1 MNIEKGR
8 SWGSLSPLPPEG
20 VIIKT
25 NKELLEK
32 VNDCKRQG
40 IDLPTFGLLGGDLW
54 RTLGGRRAEERL
66 YGGEATTLDIDLGCA
81 LLDGKIFWFCAHMFI
96 GSKLKGEKIFISNV
110 AHYGKM
116 NPAPKAHPGD
126 GKFDMLEVKLSPFQK
141 SWHFTHSLKG
151 GRSFILATTLP
162 YRLLYIFGGFV
173 APSISSIAHC
183 PDPHWKIDITQV
195 PQPWMLVREVLLHSP
210 LPKHSPQE

>member
-110 AHYGKM
+110 AHYGKT

-126 GKFDMLEVKLSPFQK
+126 GKFDMLEVKLSPFETFK
-141 SWHFTHSLKG
+141 AVKRVSAGTHIPHPGIKYRQVSSEQF
-151 GRSFILATTLP
+151 SFGKKL
-162 YRLLYIFGGFV
+162 
-173 APSISSIAHC
+173 SIEIDGKNIGKYSTVSIRIENEALRVV
-183 PDPHWKIDITQV
+183 I
-195 PQPWMLVREVLLHSP
+195 
-210 LPKHSPQE
+210 

>member
-66 YGGEATTLDIDLGCA
+66 YGGEATTLDVDLGCA

-110 AHYGKM
+110 AHYGKT

-126 GKFDMLEVKLSPFQK
+126 GKFDMLEVKLSPFQTFK
-141 SWHFTHSLKG
+141 AVKRVSAGTHIPHPGIKYKQVSSEQF
-151 GRSFILATTLP
+151 SFGKKL
-162 YRLLYIFGGFV
+162 
-173 APSISSIAHC
+173 SIEIDGKNIGKFSTVSIRIENEALRVV
-183 PDPHWKIDITQV
+183 I
-195 PQPWMLVREVLLHSP
+195 
-210 LPKHSPQE
+210 

>member
-1 MNIEKGR
+1 MNIEKGK

-126 GKFDMLEVKLSPFQK
+126 GKFDMLEVKLSPFQTFK
-141 SWHFTHSLKG
+141 AVKRVSAGTHIPHPGIKYRQVSSEQF
-151 GRSFILATTLP
+151 SFGKKL
-162 YRLLYIFGGFV
+162 
-173 APSISSIAHC
+173 SIEIDGKNIGKFSTVSIRIENEALRVV
-183 PDPHWKIDITQV
+183 I
-195 PQPWMLVREVLLHSP
+195 
-210 LPKHSPQE
+210 

>member
-81 LLDGKIFWFCAHMFI
+81 LLDGKIFWFCAHMLI

-110 AHYGKM
+110 AHYGKT

-126 GKFDMLEVKLSPFQK
+126 GKFDMLEVKLSPLQTIK
-141 SWHFTHSLKG
+141 AVKRVSAGTHIPHPGIKYKQVSSEQF
-151 GRSFILATTLP
+151 SFEKKL
-162 YRLLYIFGGFV
+162 
-173 APSISSIAHC
+173 SIEIDGKNIGKFSTVSIRIENEALRVV
-183 PDPHWKIDITQV
+183 I
-195 PQPWMLVREVLLHSP
+195 
-210 LPKHSPQE
+210 

>member
-8 SWGSLSPLPPEG
+8 SWGSLSPLPPDG

-32 VNDCKRQG
+32 VNNCKRQG

-110 AHYGKM
+110 AHYGKT

-126 GKFDMLEVKLSPFQK
+126 GKFDVLEVKLSPFQTFK
-141 SWHFTHSLKG
+141 AVKRVSAGTHIPHPGIKYKQVSSEQF
-151 GRSFILATTLP
+151 SFGKKL
-162 YRLLYIFGGFV
+162 
-173 APSISSIAHC
+173 SIEIDGKNIGKFSTVSIRIENEALRVV
-183 PDPHWKIDITQV
+183 I
-195 PQPWMLVREVLLHSP
+195 
-210 LPKHSPQE
+210 

>member
-1 MNIEKGR
+1 MNIEKSR
-8 SWGSLSPLPPEG
+8 SWGSLSPLPPDG

-32 VNDCKRQG
+32 VNNCKRQG

-110 AHYGKM
+110 AHYGKT

-126 GKFDMLEVKLSPFQK
+126 GKFDMLEVKLSPFQTFK
-141 SWHFTHSLKG
+141 AVKRVSAGTHIPHPGIKYKQVSSEQF
-151 GRSFILATTLP
+151 SFGKKL
-162 YRLLYIFGGFV
+162 
-173 APSISSIAHC
+173 SIEIDGKNIGKFSTVSIRIENEALRVV
-183 PDPHWKIDITQV
+183 I
-195 PQPWMLVREVLLHSP
+195 
-210 LPKHSPQE
+210 

>member
-1 MNIEKGR
+1 MNIERGR

-110 AHYGKM
+110 AHYGKT

-126 GKFDMLEVKLSPFQK
+126 GKFDMLEVKLSPFQTFK
-141 SWHFTHSLKG
+141 AVKRVSAGTHIPHPGIKYKQVSSEQF
-151 GRSFILATTLP
+151 SFEKKL
-162 YRLLYIFGGFV
+162 
-173 APSISSIAHC
+173 SIEIDGKNIGKFSTVSIRIENEALRVV
-183 PDPHWKIDITQV
+183 I
-195 PQPWMLVREVLLHSP
+195 
-210 LPKHSPQE
+210 

>member
-8 SWGSLSPLPPEG
+8 SCGSLSPLPPEG

-126 GKFDMLEVKLSPFQK
+126 GKFDMLEVKLSPFQTFK
-141 SWHFTHSLKG
+141 AVKRVSAGTHIPHPGIKYRQVSSEQF
-151 GRSFILATTLP
+151 SFGKKL
-162 YRLLYIFGGFV
+162 
-173 APSISSIAHC
+173 SIGIDGKNIGKFSTVSIRIENEALRVV
-183 PDPHWKIDITQV
+183 I
-195 PQPWMLVREVLLHSP
+195 
-210 LPKHSPQE
+210 

>member
-110 AHYGKM
+110 AHYGKT

-126 GKFDMLEVKLSPFQK
+126 GKFDMLEVKLSPLQTFK
-141 SWHFTHSLKG
+141 AVKRVSAGTHIPHPGIKYKQVSSEQF
-151 GRSFILATTLP
+151 SFGKKL
-162 YRLLYIFGGFV
+162 
-173 APSISSIAHC
+173 SIEIDGKNIGKFSTVSIRIENEALRVV
-183 PDPHWKIDITQV
+183 I
-195 PQPWMLVREVLLHSP
+195 
-210 LPKHSPQE
+210 

>member
-126 GKFDMLEVKLSPFQK
+126 GKFDMLEVKLSPLQTFK
-141 SWHFTHSLKG
+141 AVKRVSAGTHIPHPGIKYKQVSSEQF
-151 GRSFILATTLP
+151 SFEKKL
-162 YRLLYIFGGFV
+162 
-173 APSISSIAHC
+173 SIEIDGKNIGKFSTVSIRIENEALRVV
-183 PDPHWKIDITQV
+183 I
-195 PQPWMLVREVLLHSP
+195 
-210 LPKHSPQE
+210 

>member
-8 SWGSLSPLPPEG
+8 SWGSLSPLPPDG

-32 VNDCKRQG
+32 VNNCKRQG

-110 AHYGKM
+110 AHYGKT

-126 GKFDMLEVKLSPFQK
+126 GKFDMLEVKLSPLQTFK
-141 SWHFTHSLKG
+141 AVKRVSAGTHIPHPGIKYKQVSSEQF
-151 GRSFILATTLP
+151 SFGKKL
-162 YRLLYIFGGFV
+162 
-173 APSISSIAHC
+173 SIEIDGKNIGKFSTVSIRIENEALRVV
-183 PDPHWKIDITQV
+183 I
-195 PQPWMLVREVLLHSP
+195 
-210 LPKHSPQE
+210 

>member
-1 MNIEKGR
+1 MNIERGR

-66 YGGEATTLDIDLGCA
+66 YSGEATTLDIDLGCA

-110 AHYGKM
+110 AHYGKT

-126 GKFDMLEVKLSPFQK
+126 GKFDMLEVKLSPFQTFK
-141 SWHFTHSLKG
+141 AVKRVSAGTHIPHPGIKYKQVSSEQF
-151 GRSFILATTLP
+151 SFEKKL
-162 YRLLYIFGGFV
+162 
-173 APSISSIAHC
+173 SIEIDGKNIGKFSTVSIRIENEALRVV
-183 PDPHWKIDITQV
+183 I
-195 PQPWMLVREVLLHSP
+195 
-210 LPKHSPQE
+210 

>member
-110 AHYGKM
+110 AHYGKT

-126 GKFDMLEVKLSPFQK
+126 GKFDMLEVKLSPFQTFK
-141 SWHFTHSLKG
+141 AVKRVSAGTHIPHPGIKYRQVSSEQF
-151 GRSFILATTLP
+151 SFEKKL
-162 YRLLYIFGGFV
+162 
-173 APSISSIAHC
+173 SIEIDGKNIGKFSTVSIRIENEALRVV
-183 PDPHWKIDITQV
+183 I
-195 PQPWMLVREVLLHSP
+195 
-210 LPKHSPQE
+210 

>member
-8 SWGSLSPLPPEG
+8 SWGSLSPLPPDG

-32 VNDCKRQG
+32 VNNCKRQG

-66 YGGEATTLDIDLGCA
+66 YGGEATTLDVDLGCA

-110 AHYGKM
+110 AHYGKT

-126 GKFDMLEVKLSPFQK
+126 GKFDMLEVKLSPFQTFK
-141 SWHFTHSLKG
+141 AVKRVSAGTHIPHPGIKYKQVSSEQF
-151 GRSFILATTLP
+151 SFGKKL
-162 YRLLYIFGGFV
+162 
-173 APSISSIAHC
+173 SIEIDGKNIGKFSTVSIRIENEALRVV
-183 PDPHWKIDITQV
+183 I
-195 PQPWMLVREVLLHSP
+195 
-210 LPKHSPQE
+210 

>member
-126 GKFDMLEVKLSPFQK
+126 GKFDVLEVKLSPFQTFK
-141 SWHFTHSLKG
+141 AVKRVSAGTHIPHPGIKYRQVSSEQF
-151 GRSFILATTLP
+151 SFGKKL
-162 YRLLYIFGGFV
+162 
-173 APSISSIAHC
+173 SIEIDGKNIGKFSTVSIRIENEALRVV
-183 PDPHWKIDITQV
+183 I
-195 PQPWMLVREVLLHSP
+195 
-210 LPKHSPQE
+210 

>member
-8 SWGSLSPLPPEG
+8 SWGSLSPLPPDG

-32 VNDCKRQG
+32 VNNCKRQG

-54 RTLGGRRAEERL
+54 RTLGGRRAAERL
-66 YGGEATTLDIDLGCA
+66 YSGEATTLDIDLGCA

-126 GKFDMLEVKLSPFQK
+126 GKFDMLEVKLSPFQTFK
-141 SWHFTHSLKG
+141 AVKRVSAGTHIPHPGIKYRQVSSEQF
-151 GRSFILATTLP
+151 SFGKKL
-162 YRLLYIFGGFV
+162 
-173 APSISSIAHC
+173 SIEIDGKNIGKFSTVSIRIENEALRVV
-183 PDPHWKIDITQV
+183 I
-195 PQPWMLVREVLLHSP
+195 
-210 LPKHSPQE
+210 

>member
-126 GKFDMLEVKLSPFQK
+126 GKFDVLEVKLSPFQTFK
-141 SWHFTHSLKG
+141 AVKRVSAGTHIPHPGIKYRQVSSEQF
-151 GRSFILATTLP
+151 SFGKKL
-162 YRLLYIFGGFV
+162 
-173 APSISSIAHC
+173 SIGIDGKNIGKFSTVSIRIENEALRVV
-183 PDPHWKIDITQV
+183 I
-195 PQPWMLVREVLLHSP
+195 
-210 LPKHSPQE
+210 

>member
-110 AHYGKM
+110 AHYGKT

-126 GKFDMLEVKLSPFQK
+126 GKFDMLEVKLSPFQTFK
-141 SWHFTHSLKG
+141 AVKRVSAGTHIPHPGIKYRQVSSEQF
-151 GRSFILATTLP
+151 SFGKKL
-162 YRLLYIFGGFV
+162 
-173 APSISSIAHC
+173 SIEIDGKNIGKYSTVSIRIENEALRVV
-183 PDPHWKIDITQV
+183 I
-195 PQPWMLVREVLLHSP
+195 
-210 LPKHSPQE
+210 

>member
-66 YGGEATTLDIDLGCA
+66 YGGEATTLDVDLGCA

-126 GKFDMLEVKLSPFQK
+126 GKFDMLEVKLSPFQTFK
-141 SWHFTHSLKG
+141 AVKRVSAGTHIPHPGIKYRQVSSEQF
-151 GRSFILATTLP
+151 SFGKKL
-162 YRLLYIFGGFV
+162 
-173 APSISSIAHC
+173 SIGIDGKNIGKFSTVSIRIENEALRVV
-183 PDPHWKIDITQV
+183 I
-195 PQPWMLVREVLLHSP
+195 
-210 LPKHSPQE
+210 

>member
-110 AHYGKM
+110 AHYGKT

-126 GKFDMLEVKLSPFQK
+126 GKFDMLEVKLSPFQTFK
-141 SWHFTHSLKG
+141 AVKRVSAGTHIPHPGIKYRQVSSEQF
-151 GRSFILATTLP
+151 SFGKKL
-162 YRLLYIFGGFV
+162 
-173 APSISSIAHC
+173 SIGIDGKNIGKFSTVSIRIENEALRVV
-183 PDPHWKIDITQV
+183 I
-195 PQPWMLVREVLLHSP
+195 
-210 LPKHSPQE
+210 

>member
-54 RTLGGRRAEERL
+54 RTLGGRRTEERL

-96 GSKLKGEKIFISNV
+96 GSKLKGKKIFISNV
-110 AHYGKM
+110 AHYGKT
-116 NPAPKAHPGD
+116 NPAPKAHPSD
-126 GKFDMLEVKLSPFQK
+126 GKFDMLEVKLSPFQTFK
-141 SWHFTHSLKG
+141 AIKRISAGTHIPHPGIKYKQVSSEQF
-151 GRSFILATTLP
+151 SFGKKL
-162 YRLLYIFGGFV
+162 
-173 APSISSIAHC
+173 SIEIDGKNIGKFSTVSIRIENEALRVV
-183 PDPHWKIDITQV
+183 I
-195 PQPWMLVREVLLHSP
+195 
-210 LPKHSPQE
+210 

>member
-96 GSKLKGEKIFISNV
+96 GSKLKGEKIFISDV
-110 AHYGKM
+110 AHYGKT

-126 GKFDMLEVKLSPFQK
+126 GKFDMLEVKLSPFQTFK
-141 SWHFTHSLKG
+141 AVKRVSAGTHIPHPGIKYKQVSSEQF
-151 GRSFILATTLP
+151 SFEKKL
-162 YRLLYIFGGFV
+162 
-173 APSISSIAHC
+173 SIEIDGKNIGKFSTVSIRIENEALRVV
-183 PDPHWKIDITQV
+183 I
-195 PQPWMLVREVLLHSP
+195 
-210 LPKHSPQE
+210 

>member
-8 SWGSLSPLPPEG
+8 SWGSLSPLPPDG

-32 VNDCKRQG
+32 VNNCKRQG

-126 GKFDMLEVKLSPFQK
+126 GKFDMLEVKLSPFETFK
-141 SWHFTHSLKG
+141 AVKRVSAGTHIPHPGIKYRQVSSEQF
-151 GRSFILATTLP
+151 SFGKKL
-162 YRLLYIFGGFV
+162 
-173 APSISSIAHC
+173 SIEIDGKNIGKYSTVSIRIENEALRVV
-183 PDPHWKIDITQV
+183 I
-195 PQPWMLVREVLLHSP
+195 
-210 LPKHSPQE
+210 

>member
-126 GKFDMLEVKLSPFQK
+126 GKFDMLEVKLSPFQTFK
-141 SWHFTHSLKG
+141 AVKRVSAGTHIPHPGIKYKQVSSEQF
-151 GRSFILATTLP
+151 SFEKKL
-162 YRLLYIFGGFV
+162 
-173 APSISSIAHC
+173 SIEIDGKNIGKFSTVSIRIENEALRVV
-183 PDPHWKIDITQV
+183 I
-195 PQPWMLVREVLLHSP
+195 
-210 LPKHSPQE
+210 

>member
-8 SWGSLSPLPPEG
+8 SWGSLSPLPPDG

-32 VNDCKRQG
+32 VNNCKRQG

-110 AHYGKM
+110 AHYGKT

-126 GKFDMLEVKLSPFQK
+126 GKFDMLEVKLSPFQTFK
-141 SWHFTHSLKG
+141 AVKRVSAGTHIPHPGIKYKQVSSEQF
-151 GRSFILATTLP
+151 SFGKKL
-162 YRLLYIFGGFV
+162 
-173 APSISSIAHC
+173 SIEIDGKNIGKFSTVSIRIENEALRVV
-183 PDPHWKIDITQV
+183 I
-195 PQPWMLVREVLLHSP
+195 
-210 LPKHSPQE
+210 

>member
-110 AHYGKM
+110 AHYGKT

-126 GKFDMLEVKLSPFQK
+126 GKFDMLEVKLSPLQTFK
-141 SWHFTHSLKG
+141 AVKRVSAGTHIPHPGIKYKQVSSEQF
-151 GRSFILATTLP
+151 SFEKKL
-162 YRLLYIFGGFV
+162 
-173 APSISSIAHC
+173 SIEIDGKNIGKFSTVSIRIENEALRVV
-183 PDPHWKIDITQV
+183 I
-195 PQPWMLVREVLLHSP
+195 
-210 LPKHSPQE
+210 

>member
-54 RTLGGRRAEERL
+54 RTLGGRRAMERL

-110 AHYGKM
+110 AHYGKT

-126 GKFDMLEVKLSPFQK
+126 GKFDMLEVKLSPFQTFK
-141 SWHFTHSLKG
+141 AVKRVSAGTHIPHPGIKYKQVSSEQF
-151 GRSFILATTLP
+151 SFEKKL
-162 YRLLYIFGGFV
+162 
-173 APSISSIAHC
+173 SIEIDGKNIGKFSTVSIRIENEALRVV
-183 PDPHWKIDITQV
+183 I
-195 PQPWMLVREVLLHSP
+195 
-210 LPKHSPQE
+210 

>member
-126 GKFDMLEVKLSPFQK
+126 GKFDMLEVKLSPFQTFK
-141 SWHFTHSLKG
+141 AVKRVSAGTHIPHPGIKYRQVSSEQF
-151 GRSFILATTLP
+151 SFGKKL
-162 YRLLYIFGGFV
+162 
-173 APSISSIAHC
+173 SIGIDGKNIGKFSTVSIRIENEALRVV
-183 PDPHWKIDITQV
+183 I
-195 PQPWMLVREVLLHSP
+195 
-210 LPKHSPQE
+210 

>member
-66 YGGEATTLDIDLGCA
+66 YGGEATTLDVDLGCA

-110 AHYGKM
+110 AHYGKT

-126 GKFDMLEVKLSPFQK
+126 GKFDMLEVKLSPFQTFK
-141 SWHFTHSLKG
+141 AVKRVSAGTHIPHPGIKYKQVSSEQF
-151 GRSFILATTLP
+151 SFEKKL
-162 YRLLYIFGGFV
+162 
-173 APSISSIAHC
+173 SIEIDGKNIGKFSTVSIRIENEALRVV
-183 PDPHWKIDITQV
+183 I
-195 PQPWMLVREVLLHSP
+195 
-210 LPKHSPQE
+210 

>member
-126 GKFDMLEVKLSPFQK
+126 GKFDMLEVKLSPLQTFK
-141 SWHFTHSLKG
+141 AVKRVSAGTHIPHPGIKYKQVSSEQF
-151 GRSFILATTLP
+151 SFGKKL
-162 YRLLYIFGGFV
+162 
-173 APSISSIAHC
+173 SIEIDGKNIGKFSTVSIRIETEALRVV
-183 PDPHWKIDITQV
+183 I
-195 PQPWMLVREVLLHSP
+195 
-210 LPKHSPQE
+210 

>member
-8 SWGSLSPLPPEG
+8 SWGSLSPLPPDG

-110 AHYGKM
+110 AHYGKT

-126 GKFDMLEVKLSPFQK
+126 GKFDMLEVKLSPFQTFK
-141 SWHFTHSLKG
+141 AVKRVSAGTHIPHPGIKYKQVSSEQF
-151 GRSFILATTLP
+151 SFGKKL
-162 YRLLYIFGGFV
+162 
-173 APSISSIAHC
+173 SIGIDGKNIGKFSTVSIRIENEALRVV
-183 PDPHWKIDITQV
+183 I
-195 PQPWMLVREVLLHSP
+195 
-210 LPKHSPQE
+210 

>member
-8 SWGSLSPLPPEG
+8 SWGSLSPLPPDG

-32 VNDCKRQG
+32 VNNCKRQG

-110 AHYGKM
+110 AHYGKT

-126 GKFDMLEVKLSPFQK
+126 GKFDMLEVKLSPFQTFK
-141 SWHFTHSLKG
+141 AVKRVSAGTHIPHPGIKYRQVSSEQF
-151 GRSFILATTLP
+151 SFGKKL
-162 YRLLYIFGGFV
+162 
-173 APSISSIAHC
+173 SIEIDGKNIGKFSTVSIRIENEALRVV
-183 PDPHWKIDITQV
+183 I
-195 PQPWMLVREVLLHSP
+195 
-210 LPKHSPQE
+210 

>member
-8 SWGSLSPLPPEG
+8 SWGSLSPLPPDG

-32 VNDCKRQG
+32 VDNCKRQG

-96 GSKLKGEKIFISNV
+96 GSKLKGDKIFISNV
-110 AHYGKM
+110 ALYGKT

-126 GKFDMLEVKLSPFQK
+126 GKFDMLEVELSLFQTFKAVKRVSAGTHIPHPGIKYRQVSSEQFSFGKKLSIEIDGKNIGKF
-141 SWHFTHSLKG
+141 ST
-151 GRSFILATTLP
+151 
-162 YRLLYIFGGFV
+162 V
-173 APSISSIAHC
+173 SIRIENEALRVV
-183 PDPHWKIDITQV
+183 I
-195 PQPWMLVREVLLHSP
+195 
-210 LPKHSPQE
+210 